1 MLVIK
6 FVIYRMCYLNK
17 NMKLVGDVSYKE
29 YRMCYLNKNMKL
41 VGDVSYIQKVIFK

>member
-17 NMKLVGDVSYKE
+17 NMKLVGDVGYKV
-29 YRMCYLNKNMKL
+29 CYIQNVLFNKNMKL
-41 VGDVSYIQKVIFK
+41 VGDVGY